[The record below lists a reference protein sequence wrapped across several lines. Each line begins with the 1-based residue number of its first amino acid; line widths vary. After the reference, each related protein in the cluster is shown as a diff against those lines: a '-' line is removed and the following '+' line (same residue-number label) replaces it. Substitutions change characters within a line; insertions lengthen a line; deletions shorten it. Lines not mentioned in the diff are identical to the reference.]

1 MKHTPAS
8 GALGVLGAGI
18 LKERRG
24 FRRFSFRGMA
34 KVSMEWEVDLPD
46 RLAEEP
52 VKLSAGGIEGI
63 LLWLGAAAMDQQT
76 TFVIDHI
83 PENLSGVFPS

>member
-1 MKHTPAS
+1 M
-8 GALGVLGAGI
+8 
-18 LKERRG
+18 
-24 FRRFSFRGMA
+24 
-34 KVSMEWEVDLPD
+34 EVDLPD
-46 RLAEEP
+46 RLADEP